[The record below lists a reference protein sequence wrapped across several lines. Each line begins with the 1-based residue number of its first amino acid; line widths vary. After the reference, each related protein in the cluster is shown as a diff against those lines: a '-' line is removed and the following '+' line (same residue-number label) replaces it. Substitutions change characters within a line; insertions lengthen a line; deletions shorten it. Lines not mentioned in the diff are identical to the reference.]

1 MDKITKDRYLGTGPE
16 LTQSAQLYDIT
27 GPKMK
32 LLLDFPTEGEPHYA
46 QAILASKIKDRQVK
60 FFKLADNKHPMVS
73 RNETETGAKREGKV
87 VHIKMT
93 SIRSHFAPDNI
104 EGVTLG
110 DTVYFHVTN
119 LEQDWDIPHGLA
131 VLGNTSSAE
140 LLIMPGET
148 RTLKWVPTRVGIF
161 PFYCTDFCS
170 ALHQEMQGYLLV
182 KGAAPL
188 AAK

>member
-1 MDKITKDRYLGTGPE
+1 
-16 LTQSAQLYDIT
+16 
-27 GPKMK
+27 
-32 LLLDFPTEGEPHYA
+32 
-46 QAILASKIKDRQVK
+46 
-60 FFKLADNKHPMVS
+60 MVS

-170 ALHQEMQGYLLV
+170 ALHQEIDRKSTRLNSSHT
-182 KGAAPL
+182 
-188 AAK
+188 